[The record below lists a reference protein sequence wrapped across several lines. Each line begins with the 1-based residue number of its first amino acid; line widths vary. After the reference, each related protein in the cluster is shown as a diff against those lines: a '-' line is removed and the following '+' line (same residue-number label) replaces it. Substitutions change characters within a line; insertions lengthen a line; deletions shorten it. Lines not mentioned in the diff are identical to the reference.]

1 MKYPPVHYH
10 EYLQLNQLLGSQ
22 KPKSVEYKKSAH
34 DELLFIV
41 VHQTYE
47 LWFKQILFELD
58 TVLKTFSAPKIAE
71 RDMGQAV
78 QYLDRIV
85 MIQKYINNQID
96 ILETM
101 TPMDFLDFRDMLY
114 PASGFQSFQWRM
126 IETKLG
132 LTDQKRLNYNNE
144 PFWKSLSLDQQSI
157 MQTII
162 KEKSLIE
169 LVESWLERTPFLEQ
183 ENYSFWQT
191 YEKAVQALLE
201 EDRAAISVNQRLSE
215 PEKQRNLAV
224 IAQIEQTLQALL
236 DPKKYEDLRS
246 QGHFR
251 MSQKALLAALFIQI
265 YRNEP
270 ALQMPFELLQ
280 ALIDLDEN
288 MTQWRYRHT
297 LMVGRMLGRK
307 IGTGGSSGS
316 DYLKSA
322 TDQHKIFGDLT
333 ALATFLIPRSQV
345 PPLPQS
351 LQNLM
356 QYRF

>member
-10 EYLQLNQLLGSQ
+10 DYLKLDQLLASQ
-22 KPKSVEYKKSAH
+22 KPKSDEYKKPAH
-34 DELLFIV
+34 DELLFIT

-47 LWFKQILFELD
+47 LWFKQIIFELD
-58 TVLKTFSAPKIAE
+58 SVLKIFSTQKIAE

-114 PASGFQSFQWRM
+114 PASGFQSFQWRL

-132 LTDQKRLNYNNE
+132 LTEQKRLNYNNE
-144 PFWKSLSLDQQSI
+144 PFWKSLAAQQQNA
-157 MQTII
+157 MKAVVEQ
-162 KEKSLIE
+162 KSLLE
-169 LVESWLERTPFLEQ
+169 LIESWLERTPFLEQ
-183 ENYSFWQT
+183 ENYSFWKT
-191 YEKAVQALLE
+191 YEAAVQNLLA
-201 EDRAAISVNQRLSE
+201 EDRAAIAVNQRLSE
-215 PEKQRNLAV
+215 AEKERNLKV
-224 IAQIEQTLQALL
+224 IAGIEQTLHALL
-236 DPKKYEDLRS
+236 DAKKFEELRT

-251 MSQKALLAALFIQI
+251 LSQKALLAALFIQI

-280 ALIDLDEN
+280 ALIDLDEC

-316 DYLKSA
+316 DYLRSA

-333 ALATFLIPRSQV
+333 SLATFLIPRSQV
-345 PPLPQS
+345 PHLPQS